1 MTCKQRTI
9 RRAFLGIGRESRVSL
24 PRLMRTSA
32 VVILALFGMTATIP
46 AAAHPADEILE
57 RDFVH
62 VHADSIEIE
71 TVISAGIIKLYKVW
85 DDADTDGS
93 AQMTEAK
100 RDQFG
105 QFLTAGYDATLD
117 GTKLPVTYVSGSLK
131 IAATRDE
138 FARQGAGPEGAIV
151 TAVFRLP
158 LDPARTHTL
167 RLSVNHYNAYASG
180 SDGTARVPGL
190 YPDASTGVGVTAQGQ
205 TADYDLQ
212 LAIAPPGTRLAI
224 TSPAL
229 PAVPAPPLRSPNMGR
244 VTWLTDLLR
253 APSRGPGYAIAGM
266 LVAVALGALHAL
278 TPGHGKTM
286 VAAYLAGGRGRVR
299 DAVVLGGA
307 VTLTHT
313 GSVIL
318 LGVITLL
325 FAHFILP
332 ERVIPWLE
340 MVSGVGILVLGGA
353 LLMRRL
359 RALPPRRARIAASPA
374 RVLAGINTTGAAT
387 GGNGNDASGWHS
399 HPDDG
404 IEHTHGF
411 LGVHTHAHTHGTD
424 SFNNINTERLSFR
437 SLVLMG
443 MSGGLVPCPDALA
456 ILLVA
461 VAVGRVLLGLAVILC
476 FSLGLAA
483 VLIGL
488 GILIASTRA
497 LERGPLRRASNSRHA
512 RYIPAISAAIVVL
525 IGAVAMEQAIISI
538 AAIR

>member
-1 MTCKQRTI
+1 M
-9 RRAFLGIGRESRVSL
+9 SL
-24 PRLMRTSA
+24 PRLMRA
-32 VVILALFGMTATIP
+32 FALVILALLGMTATIP

-62 VHADSIEIE
+62 VHTDSIEIE

-105 QFLTAGYDATLD
+105 QFLTAGYGATLD

-131 IAATRDE
+131 MAATRDE
-138 FARQGAGPEGAIV
+138 FAQQGAGPEGAIV

-158 LDPARTHTL
+158 LDPAHAHTL
-167 RLSVNHYNAYASG
+167 LLSVNHYNAYASG
-180 SDGTARVPGL
+180 SDGTPRVPGL
-190 YPDASTGVGVTAQGQ
+190 YPDAAPGIGVTAQGP

-229 PAVPAPPLRSPNMGR
+229 PAVPAPPLRSPNTGR

-253 APSRGPGYAIAGM
+253 TPSRGPGYAIAGM
-266 LVAVALGALHAL
+266 LIAVALGALHAL

-286 VAAYLAGGRGRVR
+286 VAAYLVGGRGRVR

-353 LLMRRL
+353 LLVRRL
-359 RALPPRRARIAASPA
+359 RALPPRRARIASQPA
-374 RVLAGINTTGAAT
+374 LVLAGIDTAGTTK
-387 GGNGNDASGWHS
+387 GNGNDASGWHS
-399 HPDDG
+399 HHDDG
-404 IEHTHGF
+404 IEHTHSFPGA
-411 LGVHTHAHTHGTD
+411 HTHTHGTD
-424 SFNNINTERLSFR
+424 SINNIGNERLSFR

-497 LERGPLRRASNSRHA
+497 LERGPLRRASNSRRA

-525 IGAVAMEQAIISI
+525 IGAIAVGQAVISI

>member
-1 MTCKQRTI
+1 
-9 RRAFLGIGRESRVSL
+9 VPL
-24 PRLMRTSA
+24 PRLMRAFTL
-32 VVILALFGMTATIP
+32 VILALCGMTATIP

-62 VHADSIEIE
+62 IHTDSIEIE

-85 DDADTDGS
+85 DDADSDGS

-105 QFLTAGYDATLD
+105 QFLTAGYDAILD
-117 GTKLPVTYVSGSLK
+117 GTKVPITYIAGSLK
-131 IAATRDE
+131 MAATREE

-167 RLSVNHYNAYASG
+167 LLSVNHYNAYASG

-190 YPDASTGVGVTAQGQ
+190 YPDAAPGVGVTAQGP

-212 LAIAPPGTRLAI
+212 LAIAPPGTHTVMA
-224 TSPAL
+224 SPAL
-229 PAVPAPPLRSPNMGR
+229 PAVPAPPLRSPNTGR

-253 APSRGPGYAIAGM
+253 TPSRGPGYAIAGM
-266 LVAVALGALHAL
+266 LIAVALGALHAL

-286 VAAYLAGGRGRVR
+286 VAAYLVGGRGRVR

-353 LLMRRL
+353 LLVRRL
-359 RALPPRRARIAASPA
+359 RALPPRHARIASPPA
-374 RVLAGINTTGAAT
+374 LVLAGIDTAGAAT
-387 GGNGNDASGWHS
+387 SGNGNSNDAAGWHS
-399 HPDDG
+399 HHDG

-411 LGVHTHAHTHGTD
+411 LGAHTHAHTHGTD
-424 SFNNINTERLSFR
+424 SIHNINTERLSFR

-476 FSLGLAA
+476 FSLGLAT

-525 IGAVAMEQAIISI
+525 IGAVAVGQAVISI